1 MKPSP
6 EGDDD
11 SAADERR
18 TRRRTARAS
27 SSREISNRPDAGDLA
42 RRLEDITR
50 LVSDW
55 VWETDREFRLTY
67 VSERVFSVLG
77 VVPVQLVGKRLAD
90 IGTFVSARGAPVTV
104 RWEKPFR
111 DVPFEIVGRDGRKR
125 FLLVSGLPV
134 FDQET
139 GRFIGTRGTARDV
152 TETRRAEEAL
162 RDQNVFL
169 QTLIDAV
176 PAPILYT
183 DAADCLILCNA
194 AYRALN
200 APVADTVAPGTT
212 FETHIRAIVAK
223 GLCPDAVG
231 REEEWVQECLVRHRM
246 PHGLY
251 EMARQD
257 GRWFLVIEQR
267 MTAGGTI
274 TVAIDVTE
282 PKRAEKAL
290 RESERRHRDFAA
302 DVAHELRTPLAVLRT
317 RLDSLVDDDAHRS
330 MREEIGTM
338 ARMLEQMLAATRLET
353 LASDRFGPVDL
364 RAVCTR
370 VATALGHLAIKE
382 GRSIEL
388 IGSEKPVIIHGES
401 DALEQ
406 AVRNLVDNAIKYS
419 ARGTTITVEV
429 DDRPAIRVMNRGRSI
444 PQEERSRIFE
454 RFRRADRRSHGRGI
468 GIGLSIVKRVVEAHG
483 AAIEVDEVPGGG
495 AVFSIVFPQLNS
507 G

>member
-6 EGDDD
+6 KGDEDTG
-11 SAADERR
+11 AAERLA
-18 TRRRTARAS
+18 RRKVGRAET
-27 SSREISNRPDAGDLA
+27 SRESTVRPDSGDLA

-55 VWETDREFRLTY
+55 VWETDPDFRLTY
-67 VSERVFSVLG
+67 VSERVFAILG
-77 VVPVQLVGKRLAD
+77 MVPAQLVGKRLAD
-90 IGTFVSARGAPVTV
+90 FGAFVSARGAPVVV

-111 DVPFEIVGRDGRKR
+111 DIPFEIVGKDGRR
-125 FLLVSGLPV
+125 HFLLVSGLPV

-139 GRFIGTRGTARDV
+139 GRFVGTRGTARDV
-152 TETRRAEEAL
+152 TEQRRAEEAL
-162 RDQNVFL
+162 RDQNEFL

-183 DAADCLILCNA
+183 DAADLLILCNA
-194 AYRALN
+194 AYRDLN
-200 APVADTVAPGTT
+200 AQVADTVVPGTP

-231 REEEWVQECLVRHRM
+231 REDEWLAECLTRHRT

-251 EMARQD
+251 EVARQD

-267 MTAGGTI
+267 MTTGGTI
-274 TVAIDVTE
+274 NVSIDITE

-317 RLDSLVDDDAHRS
+317 RLESLADDEAHRS
-330 MREEIGTM
+330 MREEIGAM
-338 ARMLEQMLAATRLET
+338 ARMLEQMLASTRLET
-353 LASDRFGPVDL
+353 LASDRFRAVDL
-364 RAVCTR
+364 RSVCTR
-370 VATALGHLAIKE
+370 VAAALGHLAIKE

-388 IGSEKPVIIHGES
+388 IGSEAPVMIHGDT

-419 ARGTTITVEV
+419 ARGTTITLEV
-429 DDRPAIRVMNRGRSI
+429 TDRPEIRVMNRGRSI
-444 PQEERSRIFE
+444 PPEERTRIFE

-483 AAIEVDEVPGGG
+483 AAIEVDDVPGGG
-495 AVFSIVFPQLNS
+495 AIFAIIFPVRDTK
-507 G
+507 